1 MRRTLLGWTAAV
13 VALIGATAALL
24 AWSYADRRE
33 WTTGSKSALQAYQ
46 AGLDAR
52 MRFYMQDAVGHF
64 RRAVE
69 LDPSF
74 AAARV
79 QLLETSG
86 SAEER
91 ARMADAL
98 AKSDPATLTEREQFL
113 VELALA
119 RSKRDPVRFTGVVD
133 RFVEARPEDPWA
145 LYLKATLAW
154 EKQEWGEAE
163 QLYQHLLQIDPN
175 WVMARNH
182 LGYLAMAQ
190 GRFADAEESFRTY
203 AYVAP
208 DQANPHDS
216 LGELLVLLGRYDEA
230 REELEAG
237 LALRPDFCASYR
249 NLLSI
254 GVLEGRV
261 DEMERVLDRVENNCS
276 PKETEGL
283 RCEARMTEA
292 YLSKDYEL
300 PWRENLDDCMS
311 KPGERGPF
319 FHLLA
324 LLTGREELA
333 VSEEEAW
340 KARLKKSARYEGK
353 MGGPRALLQH
363 LEGVRLLADGDPG
376 KAAERF
382 LEADEQMHY
391 WGLNDGRMKLF
402 NRMILAVALERSG
415 DEAAAQRVLD
425 QVRAVNPRW
434 AEKFPEVR
442 ARTPAP
448 GPRTG

>member
-1 MRRTLLGWTAAV
+1 MRRTLLGWTAAI
-13 VALIGATAALL
+13 VALVGAATALVV
-24 AWSYADRRE
+24 WSSADRRE
-33 WTTGSKSALQAYQ
+33 WTTRSRPALQAFQ
-46 AGLDAR
+46 SGLDAR
-52 MRFYMQDAVGHF
+52 MRFYMQDAVEHF

-79 QLLETSG
+79 QLLEVSG
-86 SAEER
+86 SPEER
-91 ARMADAL
+91 QRMAEAL
-98 AKSDPATLTEREQFL
+98 ATIDPDTLNERERFL

-119 RSKRDPVRFTGVVD
+119 RSKHDPDRFTDVVD
-133 RFVEARPEDPWA
+133 RFVTARPEDPWA

-163 QLYQHLLQIDPN
+163 ALYQRLLQIDPN

-203 AYVAP
+203 AFVAP

-216 LGELLVLLGRYDEA
+216 LGELMVLVGRYDEA

-249 NLLSI
+249 NLIGI
-254 GVLEGRV
+254 GVFEGRV
-261 DEMERVLDRVENNCS
+261 DEIERVLGRVEDHCS
-276 PKETEGL
+276 PREIESI
-283 RCEARMTEA
+283 RCDVRMLEA
-292 YLSKDYEL
+292 YLSEDYDL
-300 PWRENLDDCMS
+300 PWRENLDACLS
-311 KPGERGPF
+311 TPGERGPI

-324 LLTGREELA
+324 LLTGRDELA
-333 VSEEEAW
+333 RSEEEAW
-340 KARLKKSARYEGK
+340 RARLEKSARYEGK

-363 LEGVRLLADGDPG
+363 LEGVRLLAEGDPG
-376 KAAERF
+376 GAAERF

-391 WGLNDGRMKLF
+391 WGLNDGRMKLY
-402 NRMILAVALERSG
+402 NRMLLAVALERAG
-415 DEAAAQRVLD
+415 DEAAARKVLD

-434 AEKFPEVR
+434 AEKYSEVR